1 MSCVII
7 RYLYSVTLCP
17 SLSCSSH
24 PDALRNTKPN
34 NGLTRKCTVRTNY
47 PLLTIFIATFSH
59 LAILPISALS
69 QTPFY
74 QGKTLKIINN
84 DSGGTAGMRV
94 KAVIPYLRK
103 YIPGNPTIVVEF
115 IEGGGGR
122 RAANHVFRSVNP
134 DGLTMGALSSSVVGL
149 NVMRETGV
157 MYDIDKFIYPGTP
170 VSENHNVIY
179 TRRELGLNTPEKLRA
194 ATGIRIGA
202 QEVGAVAYTS
212 GRLFAYFLD
221 LKAPKFVTGYSSLEA
236 DVALTNGEID
246 SRANNTTS
254 VLRRNRDWVE
264 KGIMDFHAILAVPK
278 VEKHPHP
285 RFAQLPEIESFAKT
299 EKEKRL
305 LSMWRGFRTATSPF
319 VVPPGTPKDR
329 VEILQDAMRKV
340 FNDPEFRA
348 KFQKLVSDDVSPLM
362 PEELTK
368 VIREMPRDPEVIEM
382 LKKFS
387 GVDPL
392 PSR

>member
-1 MSCVII
+1 MGK
-7 RYLYSVTLCP
+7 RYPHLML
-17 SLSCSSH
+17 
-24 PDALRNTKPN
+24 
-34 NGLTRKCTVRTNY
+34 
-47 PLLTIFIATFSH
+47 FIAVLLQLGLAPNSVFSQ
-59 LAILPISALS
+59 A
-69 QTPFY
+69 PFY
-74 QGKTLKIINN
+74 QGKTIKVINN
-84 DSGGTAGMRV
+84 DPGGTAGTRV
-94 KAVIPYLRK
+94 KTVVFYLRK

-122 RAANHVFRSVNP
+122 RAANHVFRTANP
-134 DGLTMGALSSSVVGL
+134 DGLTIGALSGSVIGL
-149 NVMRETGV
+149 SVMRETGV
-157 MYDIDKFIYPGTP
+157 MYDIDKFVYLGTP

-179 TRRELGLNTPEKLRA
+179 TRRELGLNTLEKLRA
-194 ATGIRIGA
+194 ASGIRIGA
-202 QEVGAVAYTS
+202 QEVGAVAYVS
-212 GRLFAYFLD
+212 ARLFAYFLD

-254 VLRRNRDWVE
+254 VLRRNREWVE

-278 VEKHPHP
+278 ADKHPHP

-299 EKEKRL
+299 EKEKKL

-348 KFQKLVSDDVSPLM
+348 EFQKLVSDEVSPLM
-362 PEELTK
+362 PEELAK
-368 VIREMPRDPEVIEM
+368 VIREMPRDPEIIEM

-387 GVDPL
+387 GVEPL

>member
-1 MSCVII
+1 MTKYAPLICFFAVLIQPD
-7 RYLYSVTLCP
+7 LCP
-17 SLSCSSH
+17 KSVF
-24 PDALRNTKPN
+24 AQ
-34 NGLTRKCTVRTNY
+34 
-47 PLLTIFIATFSH
+47 A
-59 LAILPISALS
+59 
-69 QTPFY
+69 PFY
-74 QGKTLKIINN
+74 QGKTIKVINN
-84 DSGGTAGMRV
+84 DPGGTAGTRV
-94 KAVIPYLRK
+94 KTVIPYLRK

-122 RAANHVFRSVNP
+122 RAANHVFNSAKP
-134 DGLTMGALSSSVVGL
+134 DGLTVGALSSSAVGL

-157 MYDIDKFIYPGTP
+157 MYDIDKFIYLGTP

-179 TRRELGLNTPEKLRA
+179 TRRELGLNTLEKLRA
-194 ATGIRIGA
+194 ASGIRIGA
-202 QEVGAVAYTS
+202 QEVGAVAYIS
-212 GRLFAYFLD
+212 ARLFAYFLD
-221 LKAPKFVTGYSSLEA
+221 LKVPKFVTGYSSLEA

-254 VLRRNRDWVE
+254 VLRRNREWVE

-278 VEKHPHP
+278 AEKHPHP

-299 EKEKRL
+299 EKEKKL

-319 VVPPGTPKDR
+319 VLPPGTPKDR
-329 VEILQDAMRKV
+329 VDTLQDAMRKV

-348 KFQKLVSDDVSPLM
+348 EFQKLVSDEVSPLTS
-362 PEELTK
+362 EELAK
-368 VIREMPRDPEVIEM
+368 VIREMPRDPEIIEM

-387 GVDPL
+387 GVEPL

>member
-1 MSCVII
+1 
-7 RYLYSVTLCP
+7 
-17 SLSCSSH
+17 
-24 PDALRNTKPN
+24 
-34 NGLTRKCTVRTNY
+34 
-47 PLLTIFIATFSH
+47 
-59 LAILPISALS
+59 
-69 QTPFY
+69 
-74 QGKTLKIINN
+74 
-84 DSGGTAGMRV
+84 MRV
-94 KAVIPYLRK
+94 KTVVPYLRK

-122 RAANHVFRSVNP
+122 RAANHVFRTANP
-134 DGLTMGALSSSVVGL
+134 DGLTVGALSSSVIGL

-157 MYDIDKFIYPGTP
+157 MYDIDKFIYLGTP

-179 TRRELGLNTPEKLRA
+179 TRRELGLNTLEKLRA
-194 ATGIRIGA
+194 ASGIRIGA
-202 QEVGAVAYTS
+202 QEVGAVAYIS
-212 GRLFAYFLD
+212 ARLFAYFLD

-254 VLRRNRDWVE
+254 VLRRNREWVE

-278 VEKHPHP
+278 AEKHPHP
-285 RFAQLPEIESFAKT
+285 RFAQLPEIEGFAKT
-299 EKEKRL
+299 EKEKKL

-319 VVPPGTPKDR
+319 VLPPGTPKDR

-348 KFQKLVSDDVSPLM
+348 EFQKLVSDDVSPLT
-362 PEELTK
+362 PEELAK

-382 LKKFS
+382 LKKIS
-387 GVDPL
+387 GVAPL

>member
-1 MSCVII
+1 MRKKYPQLIFLITVLMELEFS
-7 RYLYSVTLCP
+7 
-17 SLSCSSH
+17 
-24 PDALRNTKPN
+24 PN
-34 NGLTRKCTVRTNY
+34 AAFCQ
-47 PLLTIFIATFSH
+47 A
-59 LAILPISALS
+59 
-69 QTPFY
+69 PFY

-84 DSGGTAGMRV
+84 DPGGTAGMRTKSV
-94 KAVIPYLRK
+94 VPYLRR
-103 YIPGNPTIVVEF
+103 YIPGNPTIVLEF
-115 IEGGGGR
+115 VEGGGGR

-134 DGLTMGALSSSVVGL
+134 DGLTIGALSSSVIGL

-157 MYDIDKFIYPGTP
+157 MYDIDKFIYLGTP

-179 TRRELGLNTPEKLRA
+179 TRRELGLSNLEKLRA
-194 ATGIRIGA
+194 ASGIRIGA
-202 QEVGAVAYTS
+202 QEVGAVAYIS

-221 LKAPKFVTGYSSLEA
+221 LRAPKFVTGYSSLEA
-236 DVALTNGEID
+236 DVALTTGEID

-254 VLRRNRDWVE
+254 VLRRNREWVE

-278 VEKHPHP
+278 AEKHPHP
-285 RFAQLPEIESFAKT
+285 RFAQLPEIESFAKS
-299 EKEKRL
+299 EKDKKL

-319 VVPPGTPKDR
+319 VLPPGTPKDR
-329 VEILQDAMRKV
+329 VEVLQDAMRKV

-348 KFQKLVSDDVSPLM
+348 EFQKLVSDEVSPLA

-382 LKKFS
+382 LKKIS

>member
-1 MSCVII
+1 MRKKDLRLIFLVAV
-7 RYLYSVTLCP
+7 LLELTLSP
-17 SLSCSSH
+17 SS
-24 PDALRNTKPN
+24 
-34 NGLTRKCTVRTNY
+34 G
-47 PLLTIFIATFSH
+47 FSQ
-59 LAILPISALS
+59 A
-69 QTPFY
+69 PFY
-74 QGKTLKIINN
+74 QGKTLRIINN
-84 DSGGTAGMRV
+84 DPGGTAGLRV
-94 KAVIPYLRK
+94 KTVVPYLRK
-103 YIPGNPTIVVEF
+103 YIPGNPTIIVEF

-122 RAANHVFRSVNP
+122 RAANHVFRVNA
-134 DGLTMGALSSSVVGL
+134 DGLTIGALSSSVIGL

-157 MYDIDKFIYPGTP
+157 MYDIDKFIYLGTP

-179 TRRELGLNTPEKLRA
+179 TRRELGLTSLEKLRA
-194 ATGIRIGA
+194 ASGIRIGA
-202 QEVGAVAYTS
+202 QEVGAVAYIS
-212 GRLFAYFLD
+212 ARLFAYFLD

-254 VLRRNRDWVE
+254 VLRRNREWVE

-278 VEKHPHP
+278 AEKHPHP
-285 RFAQLPEIESFAKT
+285 RFAQLPEIETFAKT
-299 EKEKRL
+299 DKEKKL

-319 VVPPGTPKDR
+319 VLPPGTPKDR

-340 FNDPEFRA
+340 FKDPEFRTE
-348 KFQKLVSDDVSPLM
+348 FQKLVGDEVSPLM
-362 PEELTK
+362 PEELARI
-368 VIREMPRDPEVIEM
+368 IREMPRDPEVIEM

>member
-1 MSCVII
+1 MQ
-7 RYLYSVTLCP
+7 
-17 SLSCSSH
+17 
-24 PDALRNTKPN
+24 TK
-34 NGLTRKCTVRTNY
+34 C
-47 PLLTIFIATFSH
+47 PLLLIALS
-59 LAILPISALS
+59 LYLNVPPSPVLS
-69 QTPFY
+69 QTAFY

-84 DSGGTAGMRV
+84 DPGGTAGMRV
-94 KAVIPYLRK
+94 KSVVPYLRK
-103 YIPGNPTIVVEF
+103 YIPGNPTVIIEF

-122 RAANHVFRSVNP
+122 KAANHVYRTVSP
-134 DGLTMGALSSSVVGL
+134 DGLTMGALSSSIIGL

-157 MYDIDKFIYPGTP
+157 MYDIDKFIYLGTP

-202 QEVGAVAYTS
+202 QEVGAVAYTT

-236 DVALTNGEID
+236 DVALMNAEID

-254 VLRRNRDWVE
+254 VLRRNREWVD

-278 VEKHPHP
+278 GDKHPHP

-299 EKEKRL
+299 EKEKKL
-305 LSMWRGFRTATSPF
+305 LAMWRGFRTATSPY
-319 VVPPGTPKDR
+319 VLPPGTPKDR
-329 VEILQDAMRKV
+329 VEILQEAMRKV
-340 FNDPEFRA
+340 FKDPEFHA
-348 KFQKLVSDDVSPLM
+348 EFKKLVTDDVSPLM
-362 PEELTK
+362 PEELVK
-368 VIREMPRDPEVIEM
+368 VIKETPRDPEVIEM

-387 GVDPL
+387 GVEPL

>member
-1 MSCVII
+1 MRKKYPQLIFFITVLMEVEFS
-7 RYLYSVTLCP
+7 
-17 SLSCSSH
+17 
-24 PDALRNTKPN
+24 PN
-34 NGLTRKCTVRTNY
+34 AAFCQ
-47 PLLTIFIATFSH
+47 A
-59 LAILPISALS
+59 
-69 QTPFY
+69 PFY

-84 DSGGTAGMRV
+84 DPGGTAGMRTKSV
-94 KAVIPYLRK
+94 VPYLRR
-103 YIPGNPTIVVEF
+103 YIPGNPTIVLEF

-134 DGLTMGALSSSVVGL
+134 DGLTIGALSSSVIGL
-149 NVMRETGV
+149 SVMRETGV
-157 MYDIDKFIYPGTP
+157 MYDIDKFIYLGTP

-179 TRRELGLNTPEKLRA
+179 TRRELGLSNLEKLRA
-194 ATGIRIGA
+194 ASGIRIGA
-202 QEVGAVAYTS
+202 QEVGAVAYIS

-221 LKAPKFVTGYSSLEA
+221 LRAPKFVTGYSSLEA
-236 DVALTNGEID
+236 DVALTTGEID

-254 VLRRNRDWVE
+254 VLRRNREWVE

-278 VEKHPHP
+278 AEKHPHP
-285 RFAQLPEIESFAKT
+285 RFAQLPEIESFAKS
-299 EKEKRL
+299 EKDKKL

-319 VVPPGTPKDR
+319 VLPPGTPKDR
-329 VEILQDAMRKV
+329 VEVLQDAMRKV

-348 KFQKLVSDDVSPLM
+348 EFQKLVSDEVSPLA

-382 LKKFS
+382 LKKIS

>member
-1 MSCVII
+1 MRKKYPQLIFLI
-7 RYLYSVTLCP
+7 SVLMELEF
-17 SLSCSSH
+17 S
-24 PDALRNTKPN
+24 PN
-34 NGLTRKCTVRTNY
+34 AAFCQ
-47 PLLTIFIATFSH
+47 A
-59 LAILPISALS
+59 
-69 QTPFY
+69 PFY

-84 DSGGTAGMRV
+84 DPGGTAGMRTKSV
-94 KAVIPYLRK
+94 VPYLRR
-103 YIPGNPTIVVEF
+103 YIPGNPTIVLEF
-115 IEGGGGR
+115 VEGGGGR

-134 DGLTMGALSSSVVGL
+134 DGLTIGALSSSVIGL

-157 MYDIDKFIYPGTP
+157 MYDIDKFIYLGTP

-179 TRRELGLNTPEKLRA
+179 TRRELGLSNLEKLRA
-194 ATGIRIGA
+194 ASGIRIGA
-202 QEVGAVAYTS
+202 QEVGAVAYIS

-221 LKAPKFVTGYSSLEA
+221 LRAPKFVTGYSSLEA
-236 DVALTNGEID
+236 DVALTTGEID

-254 VLRRNRDWVE
+254 VLRRNREWVE

-278 VEKHPHP
+278 AEKHPHP
-285 RFAQLPEIESFAKT
+285 RFAQLPEIESFAKS
-299 EKEKRL
+299 EKDKKL

-319 VVPPGTPKDR
+319 VLPPGTPKDR
-329 VEILQDAMRKV
+329 VEVLQDAMRKV

-348 KFQKLVSDDVSPLM
+348 EFQKLVSDEVSPLA

-382 LKKFS
+382 LKKIS